1 MDSILTKLV
10 AALIGAL
17 LCWLIAKY
25 YNRSRLYCAP
35 SRLYEYSSLVD
46 GSSTVQLV
54 IANRGRKTEESV
66 EIQLSTDYEYHL
78 LAATQNGMEIPKEK
92 VIRLSALLPKS
103 EVSLIV
109 VAEGRPRFSKDGI
122 RSIRS
127 KSAKGTVAA
136 SLTEAEASSP
146 GAAVAAI
153 FVLLVIA
160 VFGYGF
166 GKTIGEDVWGLA
178 EDQLSPVVTHDFSE
192 GCVSVLSNGE
202 KVKSNETLTE
212 EQLKAFALAATHV
225 KSVTSREDILFV
237 EVEIENLIE
246 GPVEYSL
253 TLKSHASDSTTET
266 RHRRNSFVYNIVMLG
281 KDEKRKYS
289 LSDFFPEDRRPK
301 RFWLEARVEIAGY
314 WITVTRSFFFGP
326 DASLTCPSGA

>member
-10 AALIGAL
+10 AALIGAF

-66 EIQLSTDYEYHL
+66 EVQLSTDYEYHL
-78 LAATQNGMEIPKEK
+78 LAATQNGIEIPREK
-92 VIRLSALLPKS
+92 VVRFPALLPKS

-109 VAEGRPRFSKDGI
+109 VAEGKPRFSKDGI
-122 RSIRS
+122 RSVRS
-127 KSAKGTVAA
+127 KNAKGTVAA

-146 GAAVAAI
+146 GAAVATIIA
-153 FVLLVIA
+153 LLVIA
-160 VFGYGF
+160 VLGYGF
-166 GKTIGEDVWGLA
+166 GKTIGEDAWGWA
-178 EDQLSPVVTHDFSE
+178 EDKLSPVVPHDFSE
-192 GCVSVLSNGE
+192 GCVSVLSNGA
-202 KVKSNETLTE
+202 KVEANETPTE

-225 KSVTSREDILFV
+225 KSVASRGDMLFV
-237 EVEIENLIE
+237 EVEIENPIE
-246 GPVEYSL
+246 EPVEYSL
-253 TLKSHASDSTTET
+253 TLKSHASDSTTEV
-266 RHRRNSFVYNIVMLG
+266 RHRRNAFVHSIVMLG
-281 KDEKRKYS
+281 KDEKRTYS

-301 RFWLEARVEIAGY
+301 RFWVEARVEIAGY
-314 WITVTRSFFFGP
+314 WIIVTRSFFFGP

>member
-17 LCWLIAKY
+17 VCWLIAKH

-78 LAATQNGMEIPKEK
+78 LAATQNGMEILKEK
-92 VIRLSALLPKS
+92 VIRLSALLPRS

-109 VAEGRPRFSKDGI
+109 VAEGKPRFSKDGI

-127 KSAKGTVAA
+127 KNAKGTVAA

-146 GAAVAAI
+146 ETAVAAI
-153 FVLLVIA
+153 FVLLFIA
-160 VFGYGF
+160 VLGYGF
-166 GKTIGEDVWGLA
+166 GKTIGEDAWGWA
-178 EDQLSPVVTHDFSE
+178 ENQLYPVVNYDFSE
-192 GCVSVLSNGE
+192 GCVSVLSNGAKVEANE
-202 KVKSNETLTE
+202 KLTE
-212 EQLKAFALAATHV
+212 EQLKALALAATRV
-225 KSVTSREDILFV
+225 KSVTSRGDMLFV

-246 GPVEYSL
+246 GPIEYSL
-253 TLKSHASDSTTET
+253 TLKSHVSDSTTEG
-266 RHRRNSFVYNIVMLG
+266 RHRINSFVYNIVMLD
-281 KDEKRKYS
+281 KDEKRNYS

-301 RFWLEARVEIAGY
+301 RFWVEARVEITGY
-314 WITVTRSFFFGP
+314 WVTVTRSFFFGP